1 MYKKTL
7 SLLGVA
13 LALSAFASQAESERQ
28 ASRERIVEQV
38 LKPCEGKKAGDKVVI
53 PMPRRRARGDLY
65 PDGGSATGVAPA
77 ARCRL
82 SIPRR
87 RLSGSRAGKQRHS
100 GLLKKSPTV
109 PGHEP
114 VVR

>member
-53 PMPRRRARGDLY
+53 TDRRG
-65 PDGGSATGVAPA
+65 GGSATGVAPA

-100 GLLKKSPTV
+100 GLLKSLPQSQV
-109 PGHEP
+109 MN
-114 VVR
+114 RW

>member
-53 PMPRRRARGDLY
+53 TDRR
-65 PDGGSATGVAPA
+65 GGEHEAICTLTAVPPA

-87 RLSGSRAGKQRHS
+87 RLSGSRAGKQRQS
-100 GLLKKSPTV
+100 GLLKSLPQSQV
-109 PGHEP
+109 MN
-114 VVR
+114 RW

>member
-7 SLLGVA
+7 SLQGVA

-53 PMPRRRARGDLY
+53 TSNVRG
-65 PDGGSATGVAPA
+65 PCPQTSGWAFRCEGV
-77 ARCRL
+77 L
-82 SIPRR
+82 IVDS
-87 RLSGSRAGKQRHS
+87 
-100 GLLKKSPTV
+100 
-109 PGHEP
+109 
-114 VVR
+114 